1 MEDASVCLA
10 SWSRAPT
17 QLCVPRCRRSCSAKS
32 ENSMSVQ
39 DDSARSVA
47 VAATK
52 TREDLVH
59 GGLAVGR
66 ETQSKAEAAVRNMD
80 TWCMS
85 RADVWNLVH
94 ISDGGC

>member
-1 MEDASVCLA
+1 
-10 SWSRAPT
+10 
-17 QLCVPRCRRSCSAKS
+17 
-32 ENSMSVQ
+32 MSVQ

-66 ETQSKAEAAVRNMD
+66 EIQSKAEAAVRNMD

-94 ISDGGC
+94 ISDGGAVLEQDDER